1 MSGNTRG
8 ITRGGVVS
16 LVLDLYRS
24 GLSPR
29 EIALKVYGSDSR
41 RFRQRVH
48 NIVYL
53 YGKRLGLLRDTR
65 PLEDGVRGETV
76 DSSSG
81 LVLREGE
88 LGESFVEHARPVTA
102 SSPFLG
108 AYQNL
113 RQLKASL
120 KKEGV
125 RAVNAMGFVDRLL
138 GPLGIPHESIIREEA
153 MLLAKR
159 FSGRGRPKEV
169 AAAAALASV
178 IRHRP
183 ADVGFMLEVLEA
195 AGVKSL
201 NLLLINDMLSSLG

>member
-8 ITRGGVVS
+8 ITRGKVK
-16 LVLDLYRS
+16 LVLDLYRA
-24 GLSPR
+24 GLPAW
-29 EIALKVYGSDSR
+29 EIAARVYGVDSR
-41 RFRQRVH
+41 RTRQRVYS
-48 NIVYL
+48 IIYL
-53 YGKRLGLLRDTR
+53 YGKRLKMLSGSRV
-65 PLEDGVRGETV
+65 EDGARGEVT
-76 DSSSG
+76 DPESG
-81 LVLREGE
+81 LVLGE
-88 LGESFVEHARPVTA
+88 RGFGESFVEHARPVTA

-120 KKEGV
+120 KKEDV
-125 RAVNAMGFVDRLL
+125 RAVNAMGFVDRLM

-183 ADVGFMLEVLEA
+183 ADVGFMMEVLEA
-195 AGVKSL
+195 AGVRSL
-201 NLLLINDMLSSLG
+201 NLLLVNEMLSSLG